1 MSFSNTFLTRR
12 FLLQNHRDMIA
23 MTMISMW
30 GFAKFV
36 NYVAET
42 DDSEFVMQHVFTD
55 DESDVSYRQI
65 TNKTDGA
72 VKRKLTIAYADKI
85 RAMRAEKERAA
96 QLDAFNYLNG
106 KNLQL

>member
-72 VKRKLTIAYADKI
+72 VKR
-85 RAMRAEKERAA
+85 
-96 QLDAFNYLNG
+96 
-106 KNLQL
+106 